1 MGTLEISDIPAATMS
16 VLRRRAR
23 RAQRSVEEYVR
34 DVLVEDAS
42 RRSLSDILDDA
53 DAADRSLPLD
63 VHMRPDAH
71 RMVHPE

>member
-53 DAADRSLPLD
+53 DRSLPLD

>member
-42 RRSLSDILDDA
+42 RRSLSDILDDV
-53 DAADRSLPLD
+53 DRSLPLD